1 MTKDEEQE
9 LRKAFTFENFMKLL
23 WFVNGCVGEGWQIG
37 KVCSDELL
45 YYDVLKDVDASIV
58 DFNGFD
64 KDTNTFL
71 GIY

>member
-1 MTKDEEQE
+1 
-9 LRKAFTFENFMKLL
+9 MKLL

-45 YYDVLKDVDASIV
+45 YYDVLKDVDAHIV

-64 KDTNTFL
+64 KDTNKFL